1 MIDIPNSHL
10 LCPLADLMTLADGLA
25 SIIPTGLGEV
35 LMRIVKNL
43 IISERA
49 LNFLRDLPHWEYIY
63 QKTGNAPA

>member
-49 LNFLRDLPHWEYIY
+49 LNFL
-63 QKTGNAPA
+63 